1 MKSRKTWVHLGL
13 IATCGLALAVA
24 WEYQGRFIAPLKQR
38 EAETLREVE
47 DLSERLA
54 GARTTMAEIQAQEH
68 DADRVRSELE
78 RLREELPKGAAMV
91 GLPEMVKEH
100 FAKSGVS
107 VPLIRLNT
115 TQDFPDLPGY
125 AHGYWSVALPIGD
138 AGPKVTTMLLAV
150 ADLEQQ
156 DPFLRV
162 LEFAIR
168 PDPEK
173 AGGWMGSLNLGTVIR
188 K

>member
-1 MKSRKTWVHLGL
+1 MASRKTWVHLGL

-24 WEYQGRFIAPLKQR
+24 WEYHGEFIAPLRQR
-38 EAETLREVE
+38 EAETQREIA

-54 GARTTMAEIQAQEH
+54 DARTTMAGIQAQEK

-91 GLPEMVKEH
+91 ALPEMVKGH
-100 FAKSGVS
+100 FAKSGIN

-115 TQDFPDLPGY
+115 TQDCPDLPGY

-138 AGPKVTTMLLAV
+138 AGPKVTAMLLAV
-150 ADLEQQ
+150 AELEQR

-168 PDPEK
+168 TDPENP
-173 AGGWMGSLNLGTVIR
+173 GGRMGSLNLGTVIR